1 MLMVTNSFVLLI
13 LNGFSLPVTDEV
25 RVGTSQR
32 TISTCVMYYSKYE
45 QEPSAFIKVLT
56 EWSLTRT

>member
-1 MLMVTNSFVLLI
+1 MLLVTNSFVQMI
-13 LNGFSLPVTDEV
+13 LKRSVLPITEEI

-32 TISTCVMYYSKYE
+32 TISTFVMYYSKFE